1 MVMDLIALRHLIS
14 KHTTMTNK
22 EILQSDML
30 DILFEHRNKSYG
42 AYALRKGYDHRLAK
56 AMGIS
61 FSVVLIF
68 VLLNSFK
75 NNGSN
80 RGGGFLNEDDSI
92 IILTI
97 PTDIPPKEI
106 EKEIK
111 PKQKVPEK
119 MVQYTDNIKLQEDV
133 KIPPPNTEQI
143 DNSNISNTNT
153 SGEPPTGIIKNTDP
167 LPAGNGDGDVKK
179 DPPVV
184 VENLITR
191 DASYPGGMESFTKF
205 LKKNLETPGELEPG
219 EKKKVYVRFV
229 VDIEGIISNVQI
241 IQSAGDQYDMEVLRV
256 LKKMP
261 KWVPAMQNGTKTAVN
276 FTQAVTFVGEE
287 E

>member
-1 MVMDLIALRHLIS
+1 
-14 KHTTMTNK
+14 MTNK

-68 VLLNSFK
+68 VLLNGFK

-80 RGGGFLNEDDSI
+80 NGNSFLNEDDSI
-92 IILTI
+92 TLVNIN
-97 PTDIPPKEI
+97 D
-106 EKEIK
+106 
-111 PKQKVPEK
+111 KVPEK
-119 MVQYTDNIKLQEDV
+119 IPEEVKLKPKVQEKTVQYTDKIKIQEV
-133 KIPPPNTEQI
+133 INTPPPDMTEI
-143 DNSNISNTNT
+143 EKSNIGKENIP
-153 SGEPPTGIIKNTDP
+153 GENPSGIIKNNDP
-167 LPAGNGDGDVKK
+167 APAGNNEGDVKK
-179 DPPVV
+179 DPPIV
-184 VENLITR
+184 VENLR
-191 DASYPGGMESFTKF
+191 SSDASYPGGLEAFTKF
-205 LKKNLETPGELEPG
+205 LKKNLETPGEMEPG

-229 VDIEGIISNVQI
+229 VDIEGIISNIQI
-241 IQSAGDQYDMEVLRV
+241 IQSAGGQYDKEVLRV

-287 E
+287 G

>member
-1 MVMDLIALRHLIS
+1 
-14 KHTTMTNK
+14 MTNK

-68 VLLNSFK
+68 VLLNGFK
-75 NNGSN
+75 NNGPRN
-80 RGGGFLNEDDSI
+80 GGGFLGDNDS
-92 IILTI
+92 LKLVAI
-97 PTDIPPKEI
+97 PTDIPPKEP
-106 EKEIK
+106 EREIK
-111 PKQKVPEK
+111 PKVKVSEK
-119 MVQYTDNIKLQEDV
+119 TVQYTDKIKMQEV
-133 KIPPPNTEQI
+133 VNTPPPDITEI
-143 DNSNISNTNT
+143 KNSNIGNTNT
-153 SGEPPTGIIKNTDP
+153 PGEPPTGIIKNTDP
-167 LPAGNGDGDVKK
+167 APAGNNDGNVKK

-191 DASYPGGMESFTKF
+191 DASYPGGMEAFTKF
-205 LKKNLETPGELEPG
+205 LKKNLETPGELETG

-229 VDIEGIISNVQI
+229 VDVEGIISNIQV
-241 IQSAGDQYDMEVLRV
+241 IQSAGEEYDKEVLRV

-261 KWVPAMQNGTKTAVN
+261 KWVPAMQNGAKTAVN
-276 FTQAVTFVGEE
+276 FTQTVTFVGEE
-287 E
+287 G

>member
-1 MVMDLIALRHLIS
+1 
-14 KHTTMTNK
+14 MTNK

-42 AYALRKGYDHRLAK
+42 AYALRKGYDHRLTK

-61 FSVVLIF
+61 FSAVLIF
-68 VLLNSFK
+68 VLLNGFK

-80 RGGGFLNEDDSI
+80 RTHCPMGPYDS
-92 IILTI
+92 LKLVTI

-111 PKQKVPEK
+111 PKVKVPEK
-119 MVQYTDNIKLQEDV
+119 TVQYTDNIKIQEDV
-133 KIPPPNTEQI
+133 KMPPPDMTEI
-143 DNSNISNTNT
+143 ENSNIGDKNTP
-153 SGEPPTGIIKNTDP
+153 GEPPSSIIKNTDP
-167 LPAGNGDGDVKK
+167 ASAGNNEGNTKK

-184 VENLITR
+184 VEILITR
-191 DASYPGGMESFTKF
+191 DASYPGGLESFTKF

-219 EKKKVYVRFV
+219 DKKKVYVRFV
-229 VDIEGIISNVQI
+229 IDIEGTISNIQI
-241 IQSAGDQYDMEVLRV
+241 AQSGGEEYDKEVLRV

-261 KWVPAMQNGTKTAVN
+261 KWVPAMQNGTKIAVN

-287 E
+287 G

>member
-1 MVMDLIALRHLIS
+1 
-14 KHTTMTNK
+14 MTNK

-68 VLLNSFK
+68 VLLNGFK
-75 NNGSN
+75 SNGSEN
-80 RGGGFLNEDDSI
+80 ASGFLNDDDS
-92 IILTI
+92 LKLVTI
-97 PTDIPPKEI
+97 PTDIPPKEP

-111 PKQKVPEK
+111 PKVKVPEK
-119 MVQYTDNIKLQEDV
+119 TVQYTDKIKIQEV
-133 KIPPPNTEQI
+133 VNTPPPDMTEIEKSIIGKENI
-143 DNSNISNTNT
+143 DGAT
-153 SGEPPTGIIKNTDP
+153 PTGIIKNTDP
-167 LPAGNGDGDVKK
+167 APAGNNEGEVKK

-191 DASYPGGMESFTKF
+191 DASYPGGLEAFTKF

-229 VDIEGIISNVQI
+229 VDIDGIISNIQI
-241 IQSAGDQYDMEVLRV
+241 IQSAGDQYDREVLRV

-261 KWVPAMQNGTKTAVN
+261 KWVPAMQNGTKMAVN
-276 FTQAVTFVGEE
+276 FTQAVTFIGEE

>member
-1 MVMDLIALRHLIS
+1 
-14 KHTTMTNK
+14 MTNK

-30 DILFEHRNKSYG
+30 DILFEHRNKLYG
-42 AYALRKGYDHRLAK
+42 AYALRKGYDHRLLK

-68 VLLNSFK
+68 VLLNGFK

-80 RGGGFLNEDDSI
+80 HGNPFLNKDDS
-92 IILTI
+92 LKLVTI
-97 PTDIPPKEI
+97 PTDIPPKEP

-111 PKQKVPEK
+111 PKVKVPEK
-119 MVQYTDNIKLQEDV
+119 TVQYTDKIKMADV
-133 KIPPPNTEQI
+133 VNTPPPNTDEI
-143 DNSNISNTNT
+143 DNSNIGDKNTP
-153 SGEPPTGIIKNTDP
+153 GENPSGIIKNTDP
-167 LPAGNGDGDVKK
+167 APAGSNEGDIKK

-184 VENLITR
+184 AENLITR
-191 DASYPGGMESFTKF
+191 DASYPGGLESFTKF
-205 LKKNLETPGELEPG
+205 LKKNLGTQGELEPG

-229 VDIEGIISNVQI
+229 VDIEGIISNIQI
-241 IQSAGDQYDMEVLRV
+241 IQSAGEEYDKEVLRV

-287 E
+287 G

>member
-1 MVMDLIALRHLIS
+1 
-14 KHTTMTNK
+14 MTNK

-61 FSVVLIF
+61 FSAVLIF
-68 VLLNSFK
+68 VLFNSFI
-75 NNGSN
+75 NNGPN
-80 RGGGFLNEDDSI
+80 HGNPFLKEGDSI
-92 IILTI
+92 SLKTILT
-97 PTDIPPKEI
+97 DMPPKEI
-106 EKEIK
+106 EKVVK
-111 PKQKVPEK
+111 PKQKEQEK
-119 MVQYTDNIKLQEDV
+119 MVKLTDQIKIQEDV
-133 KIPPPNTEQI
+133 KIPPPNITELE
-143 DNSNISNTNT
+143 NSNIGNQNID
-153 SGEPPTGIIKNTDP
+153 GKLPTGIIKNTDP
-167 LPAGNGDGDVKK
+167 APVGNGDGNVRK
-179 DPPVV
+179 DPPPVV

-191 DASYPGGMESFTKF
+191 DASYPGGLEALTKF

-229 VDIEGIISNVQI
+229 VDIEGIISNIQI
-241 IQSAGDQYDMEVLRV
+241 IQSAGDQYDREVLRV

-261 KWVPAMQNGTKTAVN
+261 EWVPAMQNGAKTAVN

-287 E
+287 G

>member
-1 MVMDLIALRHLIS
+1 
-14 KHTTMTNK
+14 MTNK

-68 VLLNSFK
+68 VLLNGFK
-75 NNGSN
+75 NNEPRN
-80 RGGGFLNEDDSI
+80 GGGFLGPNDTLTPI
-92 IILTI
+92 NILK
-97 PTDIPPKEI
+97 DIPPKEQ
-106 EKEIK
+106 EREIK
-111 PKQKVPEK
+111 PKQKEQERTVKIPDKIK
-119 MVQYTDNIKLQEDV
+119 MVDV
-133 KIPPPNTEQI
+133 VDIPPPNTDQI
-143 DNSNISNTNT
+143 DNSNIGNQNID
-153 SGEPPTGIIKNTDP
+153 GKPPTGIINNTDP
-167 LPAGNGDGDVKK
+167 LPVVNGDGNVRK
-179 DPPVV
+179 DPPLVV

-191 DASYPGGMESFTKF
+191 DASYPGGLEAFTKF
-205 LKKNLETPGELEPG
+205 LKKNLETPGELETG

-229 VDIEGIISNVQI
+229 VDIEGVISGIQIVQ
-241 IQSAGDQYDMEVLRV
+241 SGGEEYDKEVLRV

-287 E
+287 G